1 MYHLYAERANQ
12 ANKNLYAVSKQCYVK
27 FAIVENDCL
36 LSVLPTSCT
45 NDIYILHVGY

>member
-27 FAIVENDCL
+27 FAQLE
-36 LSVLPTSCT
+36 
-45 NDIYILHVGY
+45 